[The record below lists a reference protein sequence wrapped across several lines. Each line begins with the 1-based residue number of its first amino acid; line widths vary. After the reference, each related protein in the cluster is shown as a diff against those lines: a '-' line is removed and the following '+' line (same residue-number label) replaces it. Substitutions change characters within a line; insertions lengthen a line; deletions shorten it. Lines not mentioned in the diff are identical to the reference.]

1 MNSGLNHINHRYDFS
16 NGNQQQNYRYA
27 STKNISNDSYEG
39 ETHYRYRQL
48 SMSLR
53 RQRAK
58 SERYP
63 HLY

>member
-1 MNSGLNHINHRYDFS
+1 MNSGLNYIKHRYDFS
-16 NGNQQQNYRYA
+16 NENPQQDYRY
-27 STKNISNDSYEG
+27 SSTTKNISSDSYEG
-39 ETHYRYRQL
+39 ETHYRQL